1 MQEIPVPFLDL
12 KLQYRSIESEI
23 TTVVRSVLE
32 SSQYVLGPEVTA
44 FEEEFAVAHKAAFCL
59 GVNNGTSALH
69 LALWGLGIKTGDE
82 VILPVNTFIATA
94 EAVVLCGATPVLVDH
109 EEYFNIDP
117 NAIGAAITSKTKA
130 IIAVHL
136 YGQAA
141 RMEEIKR
148 IALEHGLFLIED
160 AAQAHLA
167 TFDDKF
173 VGSWGDATCF
183 SFYPGKNL
191 GAYGEAGA
199 VLCNRAELAK
209 RMRIIRDH
217 GSHHKYDH
225 VVMGH
230 NYRMEA
236 LQGAFLRVKL
246 RHLPAWTAARRER
259 AEWYQYGLA
268 SISQINC
275 PKIHPKANPVW
286 HLYVVQA
293 EDREELQQHLASCG
307 ISTGL
312 HYPVPLDR
320 QPAFAAY
327 DSANGSY
334 PRSDAAVS
342 TLLSLPMFPEM
353 TKEQSDH
360 VIASIKL
367 FYQFSA

>member
-1 MQEIPVPFLDL
+1 MV
-12 KLQYRSIESEI
+12 KL
-23 TTVVRSVLE
+23 
-32 SSQYVLGPEVTA
+32 A
-44 FEEEFAVAHKAAFCL
+44 
-59 GVNNGTSALH
+59 
-69 LALWGLGIKTGDE
+69 
-82 VILPVNTFIATA
+82 
-94 EAVVLCGATPVLVDH
+94 
-109 EEYFNIDP
+109 
-117 NAIGAAITSKTKA
+117 
-130 IIAVHL
+130 
-136 YGQAA
+136 
-141 RMEEIKR
+141 
-148 IALEHGLFLIED
+148 
-160 AAQAHLA
+160 
-167 TFDDKF
+167 
-173 VGSWGDATCF
+173 
-183 SFYPGKNL
+183 
-191 GAYGEAGA
+191 
-199 VLCNRAELAK
+199 